1 MIDLNALS
9 LEQLAS
15 HLLDND
21 DVVAWLS
28 LVVREDAQDIGDITT
43 ASIIEPD
50 RRAHASLVS
59 RSPGVVGG
67 MAVVQ
72 RYLAHVGQADVL
84 ETLLRD
90 GEKCA
95 SGQAIARWTCP
106 LAVMLLHER
115 PVLNLLGRLSGI
127 ATMTSGYVAVALS
140 TKAVICD
147 TRKTTPGMR
156 RMEKYAVRCGGGM
169 LHRIGLY
176 DAALYKDNH
185 IAHVQLHELA
195 STLSQAA
202 RRVRRDHEARF
213 VEVEVDSLSQLH
225 EVLTME
231 RGLIDI
237 VLLDNMSID
246 QMREAVVRR
255 DAAQSSVILE
265 ASGGV
270 TLDTVREIA
279 ETGVDRIAVGGITHA
294 APWLDIGLDIEART

>member
-1 MIDLNALS
+1 

-15 HLLDND
+15 QLLDND
-21 DVVAWLS
+21 DVATWLS
-28 LVVREDAQDIGDITT
+28 LVLREDAQDIGDITT
-43 ASIIEPD
+43 ASIIEPE
-50 RRAHASLVS
+50 RRAHGSLVS
-59 RSPGVVGG
+59 RSMGVVAG

-72 RYLAHVGQADVL
+72 RYLAHVGQADAL
-84 ETLLRD
+84 KTLLHD
-90 GEKCA
+90 GEKCT

-106 LAVMLLHER
+106 LAVMLQHER

-127 ATMTSGYVAVALS
+127 ATLTSGYVAAASS
-140 TKAVICD
+140 TSAVICD

-185 IAHVQLHELA
+185 IAHIHPAELA
-195 STLSQAA
+195 NTLSQAA
-202 RRVRRDHEARF
+202 RRVRQAHEIRF

-225 EVLTME
+225 EVLAIE
-231 RGLIDI
+231 SGLIDI
-237 VLLDNMSID
+237 VLLDNMTID
-246 QMREAVVRR
+246 QMREAVARR
-255 DAAQSSVILE
+255 DAAKSSLILE

-279 ETGVDRIAVGGITHA
+279 GTGVDRIAVGGITHGA
-294 APWLDIGLDIEART
+294 QWLDIGLDIEAGT